1 MEPNPFEFEFEAML
15 AVLQELRDS
24 TEKHGGYASAHEG
37 SSVIRE
43 EFEELWEHVRDNTG
57 YSRAAYE
64 EAKQLASTAL
74 KYMLMVRLRNT
85 TEFGS

>member
-1 MEPNPFEFEFEAML
+1 MEGIFRLEAVIDVMK
-15 AVLQELRDS
+15 ELTES
-24 TEKHGGYASAHEG
+24 TEKHGNYASAHEG

-64 EAKQLASTAL
+64 EAKQIASTAM
-74 KYMLMVRLRNT
+74 KYMLMVRMRNPGA
-85 TEFGS
+85 FQS